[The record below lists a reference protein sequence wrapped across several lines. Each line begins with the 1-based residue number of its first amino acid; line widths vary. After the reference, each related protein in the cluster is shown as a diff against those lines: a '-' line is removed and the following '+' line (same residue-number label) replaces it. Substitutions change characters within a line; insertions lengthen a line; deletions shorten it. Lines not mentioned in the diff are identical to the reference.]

1 MLIATLVLASLAA
14 PAQDCH
20 QPTAGLGAHGVA
32 WGPNGGSVY
41 AMEVF
46 DDGSGPAL
54 YLGGTFSIAGEI
66 QADSLVR
73 FDGSGWEELPGPG
86 GASVASSTGF
96 GIRDMEVFDDG
107 SGPALY
113 VAGSFDA
120 SLGLPP
126 NGIARWDGASWSPV
140 VSVTTQYAG
149 FYGVTDMLVWDDG
162 GGPALYFCGTFNK
175 VQGQPAASIAKYT
188 GSGWSTVGAGYSGSL
203 ASAMAAFDDGSGEK
217 LFVAGWNWP
226 SLQNVQVWDGSSWSI
241 NPGVFSADVQ
251 TLHVHDDGSGS
262 KLYAGGYFSSPGAG
276 VARWDGASWSAVG
289 AGVQFFPW
297 SMNTFDDGGGTQLY
311 AVGGSYASIPPT
323 GWEIR
328 AARWN
333 GTAWD
338 YLGAGL
344 SADAN
349 ASTVF
354 DDGSGPALYVGG
366 NFTQAGGQRAD
377 HVARWTAAGWD
388 EVYTSEGLVGPSEA
402 MCVFDDGSG
411 PALYAEGGLIYAYAQ
426 GTTTKDSVVRWTGSG
441 WTQVGGLTEGGVSA
455 LLGYDDGG
463 GARLHAGGSFDTI
476 GGATANGIARWNGA
490 AWEPLGGGLTR
501 SGGWP
506 GYVGVMEIHDFG
518 SGPRLVVAGTFDFA
532 GGIPA
537 ANVAAWDGAAWSA
550 IGSGFDDTVNGL
562 AVFDDGVIGPRL
574 YAGGSFDYAGAVQ
587 VDYFAR
593 WNGSA
598 WEPVLGGSN
607 RRVNVLETLDLGE
620 GPRLYAGGDF
630 YIIGGIVA
638 HRIARFDGSSWQ
650 RLHSGGSGL
659 SDDVYAIAV
668 YDEGGGPELIAGGK
682 FPTAGGQSISN
693 LARWDGATWRAFSEP
708 PNGRV
713 DALQVF
719 DDGSGAGPALFA
731 GGRFDSLGSTVSMC
745 AARWA
750 PGCPCD
756 PVTYCTAKVNSQ
768 GCTPSIYVTG
778 STSLTHNTLRV
789 HATNVLN
796 NKNGILFWGY
806 GSRALPFQGGWLC
819 IQPPI
824 VRTTVQSSGGNPPP
838 NDCSGSLHFHWNQP
852 YVASMGLSLGAW
864 YYTQYWSRDPAS
876 PSTTSLTDAARF
888 LLCP

>member
-32 WGPNGGSVY
+32 WGPNGGTVY
-41 AMEVF
+41 A
-46 DDGSGPAL
+46 
-54 YLGGTFSIAGEI
+54 
-66 QADSLVR
+66 
-73 FDGSGWEELPGPG
+73 
-86 GASVASSTGF
+86 
-96 GIRDMEVFDDG
+96 MEVFDDG

-120 SLGLPP
+120 TLGLPP
-126 NGIARWDGASWSPV
+126 NGIARWDGAGWSPV

-226 SLQNVQVWDGSSWSI
+226 SLQNVQVWDG
-241 NPGVFSADVQ
+241 AC
-251 TLHVHDDGSGS
+251 
-262 KLYAGGYFSSPGAG
+262 
-276 VARWDGASWSAVG
+276 WSAVG
-289 AGVQFFPW
+289 GGVQFFPW

-311 AVGGSYASIPPT
+311 AVGGSYASIPPA

-344 SADAN
+344 SADAH

-354 DDGSGPALYVGG
+354 DDGSGPALFVGG

-411 PALYAEGGLIYAYAQ
+411 PALYAEGG
-426 GTTTKDSVVRWTGSG
+426 
-441 WTQVGGLTEGGVSA
+441 
-455 LLGYDDGG
+455 
-463 GARLHAGGSFDTI
+463 
-476 GGATANGIARWNGA
+476 
-490 AWEPLGGGLTR
+490 
-501 SGGWP
+501 
-506 GYVGVMEIHDFG
+506 
-518 SGPRLVVAGTFDFA
+518 
-532 GGIPA
+532 
-537 ANVAAWDGAAWSA
+537 
-550 IGSGFDDTVNGL
+550 
-562 AVFDDGVIGPRL
+562 
-574 YAGGSFDYAGAVQ
+574 
-587 VDYFAR
+587 
-593 WNGSA
+593 
-598 WEPVLGGSN
+598 
-607 RRVNVLETLDLGE
+607 
-620 GPRLYAGGDF
+620 
-630 YIIGGIVA
+630 
-638 HRIARFDGSSWQ
+638 
-650 RLHSGGSGL
+650 
-659 SDDVYAIAV
+659 
-668 YDEGGGPELIAGGK
+668 GPELIAGGK

-693 LARWDGATWRAFSEP
+693 LARWDGATWSAFSEP

-745 AARWA
+745 TARWA

-756 PVTYCTAKVNSQ
+756 PVVYCTAKVNSQ

-806 GSRALPFQGGWLC
+806 GSQALPFQGGWLC

-864 YYTQYWSRDPAS
+864 YYTQYWSHDPAS